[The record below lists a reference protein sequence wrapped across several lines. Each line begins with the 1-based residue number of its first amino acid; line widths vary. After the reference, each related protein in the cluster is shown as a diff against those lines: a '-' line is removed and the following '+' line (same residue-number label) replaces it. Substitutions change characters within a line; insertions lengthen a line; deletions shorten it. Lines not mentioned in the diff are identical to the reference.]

1 MGMRVK
7 VGTFLGCDREKSEFM
22 NDNTSKDGYEIQTRT
37 CDELDNLVCSA
48 LSRLLTHLLV
58 LVRVDGGVPHG
69 APKPCRAAGRPDLAL
84 RVGVLPRE
92 AEVEH
97 EDVPHG
103 RRGPPHREVGRLDVP
118 VQEAHVVD
126 GLYSL
131 EDLKGREGL
140 SYMPY
145 LITIQS
151 GCCLLVI
158 GCVRTG
164 TDFA

>member
-1 MGMRVK
+1 
-7 VGTFLGCDREKSEFM
+7 M
-22 NDNTSKDGYEIQTRT
+22 NDASDRFEIQACLT
-37 CDELDNLVCSA
+37 NLVRNLIHSASDESHARECAFISNEFCSQ
-48 LSRLLTHLLV
+48 SLTHLLV

-69 APKPCRAAGRPDLAL
+69 APEPRRAAGRPHLAL

-97 EDVPHG
+97 EDVSHG
-103 RRGPPHREVGRLDVP
+103 RRGPPHRKVGRLDVP

-145 LITIQS
+145 LINNTIW
-151 GCCLLVI
+151 LLLAYNWVCMYRARQK
-158 GCVRTG
+158 G
-164 TDFA
+164 FS